1 MSEHWSGERPRYGK
15 TIKVDNGLKAKS
27 KRGDIGATWWSR
39 RFIEV
44 LESFG
49 MGGRLTRGRNYARQ
63 GQVLSLSLSTSMV
76 IALVQ
81 GSRPTPYKARI
92 AIKAFTT
99 PEWQRIEHALAG
111 KALYA
116 AKLLAGEMPVDIETL
131 FAELGLKLFP
141 ASSRELTM
149 DCTCPDWEVPCKHLA
164 AACYLL
170 AESFD
175 NDPFEI
181 FAWRGRS
188 REDLLERLRTLRGA
202 TRSAVAREEAPPLT
216 KCLDTFWQKQ
226 TATSLTLGDPT
237 VAVRVDA
244 VLDQLDG
251 VPITVR
257 RANLVELLR
266 PAYLA
271 LRPGDAPDDEA
282 AG

>member
-1 MSEHWSGERPRYGK
+1 MSEHWSGEGPRYGK

-81 GSRPTPYKARI
+81 GSRPTPYKTRI
-92 AIKAFTT
+92 AIKAFTGQ
-99 PEWQRIEHALAG
+99 EWQRIEHALAG

-116 AKLLAGEMPVDIETL
+116 AKLLAGEMPADIETL
-131 FAELGLKLFP
+131 FASLGLRLFP
-141 ASSRELTM
+141 ATQRELTM
-149 DCTCPDWEVPCKHLA
+149 DCSCPDWEVPCKHLA

-181 FAWRGRS
+181 LAWRGRS
-188 REDLLERLRTLRGA
+188 REDLLDRLRALRG
-202 TRSAVAREEAPPLT
+202 TVRSAVVREEAPPLT
-216 KCLDTFWQKQ
+216 RCLDTFWQRQ
-226 TATSLTLGDPT
+226 TTSTLHFGDPT
-237 VAVRVDA
+237 AVVRTDA

-251 VPITVR
+251 VPITVGGSSL
-257 RANLVELLR
+257 AGLLR

-271 LRPGDAPDDEA
+271 LKPEE
-282 AG
+282 

>member
-1 MSEHWSGERPRYGK
+1 MSEHWSGERSRYGK
-15 TIKVDNGLKAKS
+15 TIKVDNGIKARS

-49 MGGRLTRGRNYARQ
+49 MGGRLTRGRTYARQ

-81 GSRPTPYKARI
+81 GSRPTPYKTRI

-116 AKLLAGEMPVDIETL
+116 AKLLAGEMPSDIETL
-131 FAELGLKLFP
+131 FASLGLQLFP
-141 ASSRELTM
+141 ATQRELTM

-181 FAWRGRS
+181 LAWRGRS

-202 TRSAVAREEAPPLT
+202 TRAVAAREEAPPLT

-237 VAVRVDA
+237 AVVRADA
-244 VLDQLDG
+244 VLDQLDA
-251 VPITVR
+251 VPITVGR
-257 RANLVELLR
+257 SDLVSLLR
-266 PAYLA
+266 PAYLS
-271 LRPGDAPDDEA
+271 LPPDRGPEG
-282 AG
+282 AGS

>member
-49 MGGRLTRGRNYARQ
+49 MGGRLTRGRTYARQ

-92 AIKAFTT
+92 AIKSFTGQ
-99 PEWQRIEHALAG
+99 EWQRIEHALAG

-116 AKLLAGEMPVDIETL
+116 AKLLAGEMPADIETL
-131 FAELGLKLFP
+131 FASLGLRLFP
-141 ASSRELTM
+141 ATQREMTM
-149 DCTCPDWEVPCKHLA
+149 DCSCPDWEVPCKHLA
-164 AACYLL
+164 ATCYLL

-181 FAWRGRS
+181 LAWRGRS
-188 REDLLERLRTLRGA
+188 REDLLDRLRALRG
-202 TRSAVAREEAPPLT
+202 TVRSTVTREEAPPLT
-216 KCLDTFWQKQ
+216 RCLDTFWQRQ
-226 TATSLTLGDPT
+226 TTSNLHFGDPT
-237 VAVRVDA
+237 AVVRTDA

-251 VPITVR
+251 VPITVGR
-257 RANLVELLR
+257 SSLADLLR
-266 PAYLA
+266 PAYLS
-271 LRPGDAPDDEA
+271 LKPEE
-282 AG
+282 

>member
-1 MSEHWSGERPRYGK
+1 MSEHWSGPRYGK
-15 TIKVDNGLKAKS
+15 TIKVDNGIKARS

-49 MGGRLTRGRNYARQ
+49 MGGRLSRGRNYARQ

-92 AIKAFTT
+92 AIKAFTA

-116 AKLLAGEMPVDIETL
+116 AKLLAGEMPVDIEAL
-131 FAELGLKLFP
+131 FASLGLQLFP

-181 FAWRGRS
+181 LAWRGRS
-188 REDLLERLRTLRGA
+188 REDLLERLRTLRGTA
-202 TRSAVAREEAPPLT
+202 RAVAAREEAPPLT
-216 KCLDTFWQKQ
+216 RCLDTFWQRQ
-226 TATSLTLGDPT
+226 TASGLTLGDPT
-237 VAVRVDA
+237 AEVRVDA

-257 RANLVELLR
+257 RSDVVSLLR

-271 LRPGDAPDDEA
+271 LRPPADPADSAD
-282 AG
+282 

>member
-1 MSEHWSGERPRYGK
+1 MSEHWSGPRYGK
-15 TIKVDNGLKAKS
+15 TIKVENGLKAVS

-81 GSRPTPYKARI
+81 GSRPTPYKTRV

-116 AKLLAGEMPVDIETL
+116 AKLLAGEMPPDIETL
-131 FAELGLKLFP
+131 FASLGLQLFP

-164 AACYLL
+164 ATCYLL

-181 FAWRGRS
+181 LAWRGRS
-188 REDLLERLRTLRGA
+188 REDLLERLRMLRGTA
-202 TRSAVAREEAPPLT
+202 GAVAARVREEAPPLT
-216 KCLDTFWQKQ
+216 RCLDTFWQRQ
-226 TATSLTLGDPT
+226 TVTSLNLGDPT
-237 VAVRVDA
+237 ASVRADA
-244 VLDQLDG
+244 VLDQLDS
-251 VPITVR
+251 VPVTVG
-257 RANLVELLR
+257 RARLVDLLR

-271 LRPGDAPDDEA
+271 LQPPSD
-282 AG
+282 

>member
-15 TIKVDNGLKAKS
+15 TIKVDNGIKARS

-81 GSRPTPYKARI
+81 GSRPTPYKTRI

-116 AKLLAGEMPVDIETL
+116 AKLLAGEMPSDIETL
-131 FAELGLKLFP
+131 FASLGLQLFP
-141 ASSRELTM
+141 ATQRELTM

-164 AACYLL
+164 ATCYLL

-181 FAWRGRS
+181 LAWRGRS
-188 REDLLERLRTLRGA
+188 REDLLERLRTLRGT
-202 TRSAVAREEAPPLT
+202 TRAVAAREEAPPLT

-226 TATSLTLGDPT
+226 TATRLTLGDPT
-237 VAVRVDA
+237 AAVRADA
-244 VLDQLDG
+244 VLDQFDA
-251 VPITVR
+251 VPITVGR
-257 RANLVELLR
+257 SDLVSLLR
-266 PAYLA
+266 PAYLS
-271 LRPGDAPDDEA
+271 LPPDRGPEG
-282 AG
+282 AGS

>member
-1 MSEHWSGERPRYGK
+1 MSEHWSGPRYGK
-15 TIKVDNGLKAKS
+15 TIKVENGLKAKS

-81 GSRPTPYKARI
+81 GSRPTPYKTRI

-116 AKLLAGEMPVDIETL
+116 AKLLAGEMPPDIETL
-131 FAELGLKLFP
+131 FASLGLQLFP

-181 FAWRGRS
+181 LAWRGRN
-188 REDLLERLRTLRGA
+188 REDLLERLRTLRGT
-202 TRSAVAREEAPPLT
+202 TRAVAAREEAPPLT
-216 KCLDTFWQKQ
+216 KCLDTFWQRQ
-226 TATSLTLGDPT
+226 TTSSLSFGDPT
-237 VAVRVDA
+237 AVVRADA
-244 VLDQLDG
+244 VLDQLDT
-251 VPITVR
+251 VPITVGSSD
-257 RANLVELLR
+257 LVDLLR
-266 PAYLA
+266 PAYLSLQPPSDSDRVA
-271 LRPGDAPDDEA
+271 E
-282 AG
+282 

>member
-1 MSEHWSGERPRYGK
+1 M
-15 TIKVDNGLKAKS
+15 DNGLKVKS
-27 KRGDIGATWWSR
+27 KRGDIGTTWWSQ
-39 RFIEV
+39 RFLEV

-49 MGGRLTRGRNYARQ
+49 MGSRLTRGRNYARQ

-81 GSRPTPYKARI
+81 GSRPNPYKTRI
-92 AIKAFTT
+92 AIKSFTN

-116 AKLLAGEMPVDIETL
+116 AKLLAGEMPRDIETL
-131 FAELGLKLFP
+131 FAELGLRLFP
-141 ASSRELTM
+141 ATMRELTM

-164 AACYLL
+164 ATCYLL

-181 FAWRGRS
+181 LAWRGRG

-202 TRSAVAREEAPPLT
+202 GKSVVAREEAPPLT

-226 TATSLTLGDPT
+226 TATSINLGDPT
-237 VAVRVDA
+237 AEVRTDA
-244 VLDQLDG
+244 LLDQLDS
-251 VPITVR
+251 VPITIR
-257 RANLVELLR
+257 RENLVDLLR

-271 LRPGDAPDDEA
+271 LGSPDPE
-282 AG
+282 

>member
-1 MSEHWSGERPRYGK
+1 MSEHRSGERFQYGK

-81 GSRPTPYKARI
+81 GSRPTPYKTRI
-92 AIKAFTT
+92 AIKAFTGQ
-99 PEWQRIEHALAG
+99 EWQRIEHALAG

-116 AKLLAGEMPVDIETL
+116 AKLLAGEMPADIETL
-131 FAELGLKLFP
+131 FASLGLRLFP
-141 ASSRELTM
+141 ATQREMTM
-149 DCTCPDWEVPCKHLA
+149 DCSCPDWEVPCKHLA

-181 FAWRGRS
+181 LAWRGRS
-188 REDLLERLRTLRGA
+188 REDLLDRLRALRGTA
-202 TRSAVAREEAPPLT
+202 RSAVAREEAPPLT
-216 KCLDTFWQKQ
+216 RCLDTFWQRQ
-226 TATSLTLGDPT
+226 TTSNLHFGDPT
-237 VAVRVDA
+237 AVVRTDA

-251 VPITVR
+251 VPITVGGSSL
-257 RANLVELLR
+257 ADLLR
-266 PAYLA
+266 PAYLS
-271 LRPGDAPDDEA
+271 LKPEE
-282 AG
+282 

>member
-1 MSEHWSGERPRYGK
+1 MSEHWSGERPRSGSGFGK
-15 TIKVDNGLKAKS
+15 TIKVENGLKAVS

-63 GQVLSLSLSTSMV
+63 GQVLSLSLSTSMA

-81 GSRPTPYKARI
+81 GSRPTPYKTRV

-116 AKLLAGEMPVDIETL
+116 AKLLAGEMPPDIETL
-131 FAELGLKLFP
+131 FASLGLQLFP

-164 AACYLL
+164 ATCYLL

-175 NDPFEI
+175 SDPFEI
-181 FAWRGRS
+181 LAWRGRS
-188 REDLLERLRTLRGA
+188 REDLLERLRMLRGTA
-202 TRSAVAREEAPPLT
+202 GAVAARAREEAAPLT
-216 KCLDTFWQKQ
+216 RCLDTFWQRQ
-226 TATSLTLGDPT
+226 TVSSLNLGDPT
-237 VAVRVDA
+237 ASVRADA
-244 VLDQLDG
+244 VLDQLDS
-251 VPITVR
+251 VPITVG
-257 RANLVELLR
+257 RAQLVDLLR
-266 PAYLA
+266 PAYLS
-271 LRPGDAPDDEA
+271 LQPPSD
-282 AG
+282 

>member
-15 TIKVDNGLKAKS
+15 TIKVDNGIKATS
-27 KRGDIGATWWSR
+27 KRGDIGVTWWSR

-81 GSRPTPYKARI
+81 GSRPTPYKTRI
-92 AIKAFTT
+92 AIKSFTT

-116 AKLLAGEMPVDIETL
+116 AKLLAGEMPPDIETL
-131 FAELGLKLFP
+131 FASLGLQLFP
-141 ASSRELTM
+141 ATQRELTM
-149 DCTCPDWEVPCKHLA
+149 DCSCPDWEVPCKHLA
-164 AACYLL
+164 ATCYLL

-181 FAWRGRS
+181 LAWRGRS
-188 REDLLERLRTLRGA
+188 REDLLERLRTLRGTHA
-202 TRSAVAREEAPPLT
+202 SVTARARDEAPPLT
-216 KCLDTFWQKQ
+216 KCLDTFWQRQ
-226 TATSLTLGDPT
+226 TTTGLSLGDPT
-237 VAVRVDA
+237 AVVRTDA
-244 VLDQLDG
+244 VLDQLDA

-257 RANLVELLR
+257 SSNLVDLLR
-266 PAYLA
+266 PAYLSLKPSA
-271 LRPGDAPDDEA
+271 D
-282 AG
+282 

>member
-15 TIKVDNGLKAKS
+15 TIKVDNGIKARS

-81 GSRPTPYKARI
+81 GSHPTPYKTRI
-92 AIKAFTT
+92 AIKSFTGQ
-99 PEWQRIEHALAG
+99 EWQRIEHALAG

-116 AKLLAGEMPVDIETL
+116 AKLLAGEMPADIESL
-131 FAELGLKLFP
+131 FSSLGLQLFP
-141 ASSRELTM
+141 ATQRELTM

-164 AACYLL
+164 ATCYLL

-181 FAWRGRS
+181 LAWRGRG
-188 REDLLERLRTLRGA
+188 REDLLERLRTLRGTA
-202 TRSAVAREEAPPLT
+202 RSVVAREEAPPLT
-216 KCLDTFWQKQ
+216 KCLDTFWLKQ
-226 TATSLTLGDPT
+226 TVSGVNLGDPT
-237 VAVRVDA
+237 AAVRADA
-244 VLDQLDG
+244 VLDQLDA
-251 VPITVR
+251 VPITVG
-257 RANLVELLR
+257 RASLVELLR
-266 PAYLA
+266 PAYLS
-271 LRPGDAPDDEA
+271 LPPQERPPA
-282 AG
+282 

>member
-1 MSEHWSGERPRYGK
+1 MSEHWSGEGPRGYGK
-15 TIKVDNGLKAKS
+15 TIKVDNGIKAKS

-81 GSRPTPYKARI
+81 GSRPTPYKTRI
-92 AIKAFTT
+92 AIKSFTN

-116 AKLLAGEMPVDIETL
+116 AKMLAGEMPSDIETL
-131 FAELGLKLFP
+131 FADLGLQLFP
-141 ASSRELTM
+141 STQRELTM

-181 FAWRGRS
+181 LAWRGRS
-188 REDLLERLRTLRGA
+188 REELLERLRVLRGT
-202 TRSAVAREEAPPLT
+202 TRTAVAAKEEAPPLT
-216 KCLDTFWQKQ
+216 RCLDTFWQKQ

-237 VAVRVDA
+237 AAVRLDA
-244 VLDQLDG
+244 VLDQLDS
-251 VPITVR
+251 VPITVGR
-257 RANLVELLR
+257 EDLVSLLR
-266 PAYLA
+266 PAYLS
-271 LRPGDAPDDEA
+271 LSPEQGS
-282 AG
+282 

>member
-15 TIKVDNGLKAKS
+15 TIKVDNGIKARS

-81 GSRPTPYKARI
+81 GSRPTPYKTRI
-92 AIKAFTT
+92 AIKSFTGQ
-99 PEWQRIEHALAG
+99 EWQRIEHALAG

-116 AKLLAGEMPVDIETL
+116 AKLLAGEMPADIESL
-131 FAELGLKLFP
+131 FASLGLQLFP
-141 ASSRELTM
+141 ATQRELTM

-164 AACYLL
+164 ATCYLL

-181 FAWRGRS
+181 LAWRGRG
-188 REDLLERLRTLRGA
+188 REDLLERLRTLRGTA
-202 TRSAVAREEAPPLT
+202 RSVVAREEAPPLT

-226 TATSLTLGDPT
+226 TVSGVNLGDPT
-237 VAVRVDA
+237 AAVRADA
-244 VLDQLDG
+244 VLDQLDA
-251 VPITVR
+251 VPITVG
-257 RANLVELLR
+257 RASLVELLR
-266 PAYLA
+266 PAYLS
-271 LRPGDAPDDEA
+271 LPPEDRPPA
-282 AG
+282 

>member
-1 MSEHWSGERPRYGK
+1 VSEHWSGPRYGK
-15 TIKVDNGLKAKS
+15 TIKVDNGIKARS
-27 KRGDIGATWWSR
+27 KRGDIGVTWWSR

-81 GSRPTPYKARI
+81 GSRPTPYKVRI

-111 KALYA
+111 QALYA
-116 AKLLAGEMPVDIETL
+116 AKLLAGEMPADIETL
-131 FAELGLKLFP
+131 FDSLGLRLFP

-181 FAWRGRS
+181 LAWRGRS
-188 REDLLERLRTLRGA
+188 REDLLDRLRTLRGA
-202 TRSAVAREEAPPLT
+202 ARSAQARSREEAAPLT
-216 KCLDTFWQKQ
+216 KCLDTFWQRQ
-226 TATSLTLGDPT
+226 TTSNLNLGDPT
-237 VAVRVDA
+237 AVVRVDA
-244 VLDQLDG
+244 VLDQLDA

-257 RANLVELLR
+257 RANLVDLLR

-271 LRPGDAPDDEA
+271 LKRGD
-282 AG
+282 

>member
-81 GSRPTPYKARI
+81 GSRPTPYKTRI
-92 AIKAFTT
+92 AIKSFTGQ
-99 PEWQRIEHALAG
+99 EWQRIEHALAG

-116 AKLLAGEMPVDIETL
+116 AKLLAGEMPADIETL
-131 FAELGLKLFP
+131 FASLGLRLFP
-141 ASSRELTM
+141 ATQRELTM
-149 DCTCPDWEVPCKHLA
+149 DCSCPDWEVPCKHLA
-164 AACYLL
+164 ATCYLL

-181 FAWRGRS
+181 LAWRGRS
-188 REDLLERLRTLRGA
+188 REDLLDRLRALRG
-202 TRSAVAREEAPPLT
+202 TVRSTVVREEAPPLT
-216 KCLDTFWQKQ
+216 RCLDTFWQRQ
-226 TATSLTLGDPT
+226 TTSNLHFGDPT
-237 VAVRVDA
+237 AAVRTDA

-251 VPITVR
+251 VPITVGGESL
-257 RANLVELLR
+257 AGLLR
-266 PAYLA
+266 PAYLS
-271 LRPGDAPDDEA
+271 LKPEE
-282 AG
+282 

>member
-1 MSEHWSGERPRYGK
+1 MSEHWSGPRYGK
-15 TIKVDNGLKAKS
+15 TIKVDNGIKARS

-49 MGGRLTRGRNYARQ
+49 MGGRLSRGRNYARQ

-116 AKLLAGEMPVDIETL
+116 AKLLAGEMPADIEVL
-131 FAELGLKLFP
+131 FASLGLQLFP

-181 FAWRGRS
+181 LAWRGRS
-188 REDLLERLRTLRGA
+188 RDDLLERLRTLRGTA
-202 TRSAVAREEAPPLT
+202 RTVTAREEAPPLT
-216 KCLDTFWQKQ
+216 RCLDTFWQRQ
-226 TATSLTLGDPT
+226 TTSGLTLGDPT
-237 VAVRVDA
+237 AEVRADA
-244 VLDQLDG
+244 VLDQLDA

-257 RANLVELLR
+257 RSNVVSLLR

-271 LRPGDAPDDEA
+271 LRPPADPADPVD
-282 AG
+282 

>member
-1 MSEHWSGERPRYGK
+1 MSEHWSGPRYGK
-15 TIKVDNGLKAKS
+15 TIKVDNGIKAKS

-81 GSRPTPYKARI
+81 GSRPTPYKTRI

-116 AKLLAGEMPVDIETL
+116 AKLLAGEMPSDIETL
-131 FAELGLKLFP
+131 FASLGLQLFP

-181 FAWRGRS
+181 LAWRGRS
-188 REDLLERLRTLRGA
+188 REDLLERLRTLRGT
-202 TRSAVAREEAPPLT
+202 TRALAAREEAPPLT
-216 KCLDTFWQKQ
+216 KCLDTFWQRQ
-226 TATSLTLGDPT
+226 TTSSLSFGDPT
-237 VAVRVDA
+237 ATVRADA
-244 VLDQLDG
+244 VLDQLDA

-257 RANLVELLR
+257 SSNLVDLLR
-266 PAYLA
+266 PAYLS
-271 LRPGDAPDDEA
+271 LQPPSDASQVAD
-282 AG
+282 

>member
-1 MSEHWSGERPRYGK
+1 MSEHWTGERPRYGK
-15 TIKVDNGLKAKS
+15 TIKVDNGLKATS
-27 KRGDIGATWWSR
+27 KRGDIGVTWWSR

-81 GSRPTPYKARI
+81 GSRPTPYKTRI
-92 AIKAFTT
+92 AIKAFTN

-116 AKLLAGEMPVDIETL
+116 AKLLAGEMPADIETL
-131 FAELGLKLFP
+131 FASLGLRLFP
-141 ASSRELTM
+141 SSSRELTM

-164 AACYLL
+164 ATCYLL

-175 NDPFEI
+175 NDPFGI
-181 FAWRGRS
+181 LAWRGRG
-188 REDLLERLRTLRGA
+188 REDLLDRLRMLRGA
-202 TRSAVAREEAPPLT
+202 TRATESRAREEAPPLT
-216 KCLDTFWQKQ
+216 KCLDTFWQRH
-226 TATSLTLGDPT
+226 TTSNLNLGDPT
-237 VAVRVDA
+237 AAVRTDA
-244 VLDQLDG
+244 VLDQLDA

-257 RANLVELLR
+257 RANLVDLLR

-271 LRPGDAPDDEA
+271 LKPGD
-282 AG
+282 

>member
-49 MGGRLTRGRNYARQ
+49 MGGRLTRGRTYARQ

-81 GSRPTPYKARI
+81 GSRPTPYKTRI
-92 AIKAFTT
+92 AIKSFTGQ
-99 PEWQRIEHALAG
+99 EWQRIEHALAG

-116 AKLLAGEMPVDIETL
+116 AKLLAGEMPPDIETL
-131 FAELGLKLFP
+131 FASLGLRLFP
-141 ASSRELTM
+141 ATQRELTM
-149 DCTCPDWEVPCKHLA
+149 DCSCPDWEVPCKHLA
-164 AACYLL
+164 ATCYLL

-181 FAWRGRS
+181 LAWRGRS
-188 REDLLERLRTLRGA
+188 REDLLDRLRALRGSV
-202 TRSAVAREEAPPLT
+202 RSTVVREEAPPLT
-216 KCLDTFWQKQ
+216 RCLDTFWQRQ
-226 TATSLTLGDPT
+226 TTSSLSLGDPT
-237 VAVRVDA
+237 AAVRTDA

-251 VPITVR
+251 VPITVGGSSL
-257 RANLVELLR
+257 AGLLR
-266 PAYLA
+266 PAYLS
-271 LRPGDAPDDEA
+271 LKPEE
-282 AG
+282 

>member
-1 MSEHWSGERPRYGK
+1 MSEHWSGEGPRYGR
-15 TIKVDNGLKAKS
+15 TIKVDNGIKARS

-92 AIKAFTT
+92 AIKSFTT
-99 PEWQRIEHALAG
+99 SEWQRIEHALAG

-116 AKLLAGEMPVDIETL
+116 AKLLAGEMPADIETL
-131 FAELGLKLFP
+131 FASLGLQLFP
-141 ASSRELTM
+141 ASQREMTM
-149 DCTCPDWEVPCKHLA
+149 DCSCPDWEVPCKHLA
-164 AACYLL
+164 ATCYLL

-181 FAWRGRS
+181 LAWRGRG
-188 REDLLERLRTLRGA
+188 REDLLERLRTLRGTA
-202 TRSAVAREEAPPLT
+202 RAVAAHEEAPPLT
-216 KCLDTFWQKQ
+216 RCLDTFWQRQ
-226 TATSLTLGDPT
+226 TATSLNLGDPT
-237 VAVRVDA
+237 AVVRVDA
-244 VLDQLDG
+244 VLDQLDA

-257 RANLVELLR
+257 RSNVVDLLR

-271 LRPGDAPDDEA
+271 LRPGEADA
-282 AG
+282 

>member
-1 MSEHWSGERPRYGK
+1 MSEHWSGPRYGK
-15 TIKVDNGLKAKS
+15 TIKVDNGIKARS

-49 MGGRLTRGRNYARQ
+49 MGGRLSRGRNYARQ

-81 GSRPTPYKARI
+81 GSRPTPYRARI

-116 AKLLAGEMPVDIETL
+116 AKLLAGEMPADIEVL
-131 FAELGLKLFP
+131 FASLGLQLFP

-181 FAWRGRS
+181 LAWRGRS
-188 REDLLERLRTLRGA
+188 REDLLERLRTLRGTA
-202 TRSAVAREEAPPLT
+202 RAAAAREEAPPLT
-216 KCLDTFWQKQ
+216 RCLDTFWQRQ
-226 TATSLTLGDPT
+226 TASGPTLGDPT
-237 VAVRVDA
+237 AEVRVDA

-257 RANLVELLR
+257 RSDVVSLLR

-271 LRPGDAPDDEA
+271 LRSPAEP

>member
-1 MSEHWSGERPRYGK
+1 MSEHWSGEKPRYGR
-15 TIKVDNGLKAKS
+15 TIKADNGIKARS

-92 AIKAFTT
+92 AIKSFTGA
-99 PEWQRIEHALAG
+99 EWQRIEHALAG

-116 AKLLAGEMPVDIETL
+116 AKLLAGEMPSDIESL
-131 FAELGLKLFP
+131 FASLGLGLFP
-141 ASSRELTM
+141 ATQREMQM

-181 FAWRGRS
+181 LAWRGRG
-188 REDLLERLRTLRGA
+188 REELLERLRMLRGTTLAAA
-202 TRSAVAREEAPPLT
+202 TREEAPPLT
-216 KCLDTFWQKQ
+216 RCLDTFWSRQ
-226 TATSLTLGDPT
+226 TTTNLSLGDPT
-237 VAVRVDA
+237 AVVRTDA
-244 VLDQLDG
+244 VLDQLDS
-251 VPITVR
+251 VPITVGG
-257 RANLVELLR
+257 ASLAELVR

-271 LRPGDAPDDEA
+271 LKPAD
-282 AG
+282 

>member
-1 MSEHWSGERPRYGK
+1 MSEHWTGPRYGK
-15 TIKVDNGLKAKS
+15 TIKVDNGLKARS

-39 RFIEV
+39 RFIDV

-81 GSRPTPYKARI
+81 GSRPTPYKVRI

-111 KALYA
+111 QALYA
-116 AKLLAGEMPVDIETL
+116 AKLLAGEMPPDIETL
-131 FAELGLKLFP
+131 FASLGLQLFP
-141 ASSRELTM
+141 ATSRELTM

-164 AACYLL
+164 ATCYLL

-202 TRSAVAREEAPPLT
+202 TRSAIVRDEAPPLT

-226 TATSLTLGDPT
+226 TATSLNLGDPT
-237 VAVRVDA
+237 AVVRVDA

-251 VPITVR
+251 VPITVGR
-257 RANLVELLR
+257 SNLVDLLR
-266 PAYLA
+266 PAYQA
-271 LRPGDAPDDEA
+271 LKPTD
-282 AG
+282 

>member
-1 MSEHWSGERPRYGK
+1 VSEHWSGERPRYGK

-49 MGGRLTRGRNYARQ
+49 MGGRLTRGRTYARQ

-81 GSRPTPYKARI
+81 GSRPTPYKTRI
-92 AIKAFTT
+92 AIKSFTGQ
-99 PEWQRIEHALAG
+99 EWQRIEHALAG

-116 AKLLAGEMPVDIETL
+116 AKLLAGEMPADIETL
-131 FAELGLKLFP
+131 FASLGLRLFP
-141 ASSRELTM
+141 ATQREMTM
-149 DCTCPDWEVPCKHLA
+149 DCSCPDWEVPCKHLA
-164 AACYLL
+164 ATCYLL

-181 FAWRGRS
+181 LAWRGRS
-188 REDLLERLRTLRGA
+188 REDLLDRLRALRG
-202 TRSAVAREEAPPLT
+202 TVRSAVTREEAPPLT
-216 KCLDTFWQKQ
+216 RCLDTFWQRQ
-226 TATSLTLGDPT
+226 TTSNLHFGDPT
-237 VAVRVDA
+237 AVVRTDA

-251 VPITVR
+251 VPITVGR
-257 RANLVELLR
+257 SSLADLLR
-266 PAYLA
+266 PAYLS
-271 LRPGDAPDDEA
+271 LKPEE
-282 AG
+282 

>member
-1 MSEHWSGERPRYGK
+1 MSEHWSGPRYGK
-15 TIKVDNGLKAKS
+15 TIKVDNGLKARS

-39 RFIEV
+39 RFIDV

-111 KALYA
+111 QALYA
-116 AKLLAGEMPVDIETL
+116 AKLLAGEMPPDIETL
-131 FAELGLKLFP
+131 FASLGLQLFP
-141 ASSRELTM
+141 ATSRELTM

-164 AACYLL
+164 ATCYLL

-202 TRSAVAREEAPPLT
+202 TRSAVVRDEAPPLT

-226 TATSLTLGDPT
+226 TATSLSLGDPT
-237 VAVRVDA
+237 AVVRVDA

-251 VPITVR
+251 VPITVGGSD
-257 RANLVELLR
+257 LVELLR

-271 LRPGDAPDDEA
+271 LKPGD
-282 AG
+282 

>member
-1 MSEHWSGERPRYGK
+1 VSEHWSGERPRYGK
-15 TIKVDNGLKAKS
+15 TIKVDNGLKATS
-27 KRGDIGATWWSR
+27 KRGDIGVTWWSR

-81 GSRPTPYKARI
+81 GSRPTPYKTRI
-92 AIKAFTT
+92 AIKSFTNQ
-99 PEWQRIEHALAG
+99 EWQRIEHALAG

-116 AKLLAGEMPVDIETL
+116 AKLLAGEMPPDIETL
-131 FAELGLKLFP
+131 FASLGLQLFP
-141 ASSRELTM
+141 ATQRELTM

-181 FAWRGRS
+181 LAWRGRS
-188 REDLLERLRTLRGA
+188 REDLLERLRALRGT
-202 TRSAVAREEAPPLT
+202 TRSVVAREEAPPLT
-216 KCLDTFWQKQ
+216 RCLDTFWQRQ
-226 TATSLTLGDPT
+226 TTSSLNLGDPT
-237 VAVRVDA
+237 AVVRADA
-244 VLDQLDG
+244 VLDQLDA
-251 VPITVR
+251 VPITVGR
-257 RANLVELLR
+257 CSLVDLLR
-266 PAYLA
+266 PAYLS
-271 LRPGDAPDDEA
+271 LKPSD
-282 AG
+282 

>member
-1 MSEHWSGERPRYGK
+1 MSEHWSGEGPRYGK

-81 GSRPTPYKARI
+81 GSRPTPYKVRI

-99 PEWQRIEHALAG
+99 PEWQRIEHALAS

-116 AKLLAGEMPVDIETL
+116 AKLLAGEMPPDIETL
-131 FAELGLKLFP
+131 FADLGLQLFP
-141 ASSRELTM
+141 SSSRELTM

-164 AACYLL
+164 ATCYLL

-175 NDPFEI
+175 SDPFEI

-188 REDLLERLRTLRGA
+188 RDDLLERLRMLRGA
-202 TRSAVAREEAPPLT
+202 SSRAVAAREEAPPLT

-226 TATSLTLGDPT
+226 TATSLNLGDPT
-237 VAVRVDA
+237 AVVRVDA
-244 VLDQLDG
+244 VLDQLDA

-257 RANLVELLR
+257 RSNLVDLLR

-271 LRPGDAPDDEA
+271 LQPGD
-282 AG
+282 

>member
-1 MSEHWSGERPRYGK
+1 MSEHWSGEGPRYGK
-15 TIKVDNGLKAKS
+15 TIKVDHGIKAKS
-27 KRGDIGATWWSR
+27 KRGDIATTWWSQ
-39 RFIEV
+39 RFLEV

-81 GSRPTPYKARI
+81 GSRPTPYRARI

-116 AKLLAGEMPVDIETL
+116 AKLLAGEMPRDIETL
-131 FAELGLKLFP
+131 FADLGLRLFP
-141 ASSRELTM
+141 TTMRELTM

-175 NDPFEI
+175 SDPFEI
-181 FAWRGRS
+181 LAWRGRS
-188 REDLLERLRTLRGA
+188 REDLLERLRTLRG
-202 TRSAVAREEAPPLT
+202 TTKSVVTREEAPPLT
-216 KCLDTFWQKQ
+216 KCLDTFWQRQ
-226 TATSLTLGDPT
+226 TATHINLGDPT
-237 VAVRVDA
+237 AQVRPDA
-244 VLDQLDG
+244 VLDQLDA
-251 VPITVR
+251 VPITIR
-257 RANLVELLR
+257 RANLVDLLR

-271 LRPGDAPDDEA
+271 LGSPDPEH
-282 AG
+282 

>member
-1 MSEHWSGERPRYGK
+1 MSEHWSGERHRYGK
-15 TIKVDNGLKAKS
+15 TIKVDNGIKARS

-81 GSRPTPYKARI
+81 GSRPTPYKTRI

-116 AKLLAGEMPVDIETL
+116 AKLLAGEMPSDIETL
-131 FAELGLKLFP
+131 FASLGLQLFP
-141 ASSRELTM
+141 ATQRELTM

-164 AACYLL
+164 ATCYLL

-181 FAWRGRS
+181 LAWRGRS
-188 REDLLERLRTLRGA
+188 REDLLERLRTLRGT
-202 TRSAVAREEAPPLT
+202 TRAVAAREEAPPLT

-237 VAVRVDA
+237 AVVRADA
-244 VLDQLDG
+244 VLDQLDA
-251 VPITVR
+251 VPITIGR
-257 RANLVELLR
+257 SDLVSLLR
-266 PAYLA
+266 PAYLS
-271 LRPGDAPDDEA
+271 LPPDRGPEG
-282 AG
+282 AGS